1 MINLYLVYCIYKF
14 DIMKKLLLLLIGLT
28 VISCGGSDDD
38 DVTTDPLIGTW
49 TKSYNFFGNG
59 TETAVS
65 VEETIIF
72 NSNGT
77 LIYMDVSDE
86 EEDDDY
92 SLNGVWQNN
101 GTDFNLLNQS
111 YLFSF
116 YDTDEEVDE
125 ETLLRFELD
134 FNSFIIV
141 DTVVDYDDPDTDD
154 DGVWRRQ

>member
-1 MINLYLVYCIYKF
+1 
-14 DIMKKLLLLLIGLT
+14 MKKILLLLIGLT
-28 VISCGGSDDD
+28 IISCGSDDD

-111 YLFSF
+111 YSFSF
-116 YDTDEEVDE
+116 DDDTDGEVQE
-125 ETLLRFELD
+125 SQLRFESD
-134 FNSFIIV
+134 FNSFIFV
-141 DTVVDYDDPDTDD
+141 DTVVDDPDTDD

>member
-1 MINLYLVYCIYKF
+1 
-14 DIMKKLLLLLIGLT
+14 MKKLLLLLLL
-28 VISCGGSDDD
+28 VPMVSCSSDDD
-38 DVTTDPLIGTW
+38 NTRTTDPLIDTW
-49 TKSYNFFGNG
+49 IRIYNFTYNDGIEVPN
-59 TETAVS
+59 
-65 VEETIIF
+65 EETLIF

-77 LIYMDVSDE
+77 SIYTDVLSA
-86 EEDDDY
+86 
-92 SLNGVWQNN
+92 NGVWQNN

>member
-1 MINLYLVYCIYKF
+1 
-14 DIMKKLLLLLIGLT
+14 MKKILLLLIGIT
-28 VISCGGSDDD
+28 IISCGSDDD

-77 LIYMDVSDE
+77 SIYMDDSYE

-92 SLNGVWQNN
+92 SLNGGWQNN

-111 YLFSF
+111 YSFSF
-116 YDTDEEVDE
+116 DGEVQE
-125 ETLLRFELD
+125 SQLRFESD
-134 FNSFIIV
+134 FNSFIVV
-141 DTVVDYDDPDTDD
+141 DTVVDEPDTDD